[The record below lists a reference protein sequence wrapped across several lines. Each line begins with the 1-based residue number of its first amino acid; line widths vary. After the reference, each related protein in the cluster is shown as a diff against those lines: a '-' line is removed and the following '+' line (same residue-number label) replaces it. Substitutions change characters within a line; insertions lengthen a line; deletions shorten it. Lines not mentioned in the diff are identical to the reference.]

1 MGLIF
6 RTTYGLTLTEVRTK
20 RAQRAGVDQRHI
32 AWMLDRTL
40 SALGFVHRCGLVHGS
55 LSPDSIV
62 VNDRLHNATLTEWG
76 CSALNPARTGDR
88 VVVDSQLK
96 SPFCAP
102 EVIAA
107 GEIGPWSDIYALGK
121 TMIWLI
127 GGDPVSNSIPTQ
139 VEPEFANFLL
149 RMVHE
154 DHYQR
159 STDCWELYEE
169 QCRIK
174 DALWPRKFLHFD
186 VS

>member
-1 MGLIF
+1 
-6 RTTYGLTLTEVRTK
+6 
-20 RAQRAGVDQRHI
+20 
-32 AWMLDRTL
+32 
-40 SALGFVHRCGLVHGS
+40 
-55 LSPDSIV
+55 
-62 VNDRLHNATLTEWG
+62 
-76 CSALNPARTGDR
+76 